1 MREHAKIQQR
11 EIAKKNLD
19 PNFKKDRMQAISSSD
34 YDNKPAT
41 SLAEIEAQTSG
52 ERKTEQ
58 LKNYAESK
66 PKNTFQKIMVIK
78 DVRFN
83 QNLRMI
89 SEIGMN

>member
-41 SLAEIEAQTSG
+41 SLAEIEANSG

-58 LKNYAESK
+58 LTNYAEKK
-66 PKNTFQKIMVIK
+66 PKNTFQ
-78 DVRFN
+78 
-83 QNLRMI
+83 QMI
-89 SEIGMN
+89 